1 MAAPL
6 LLVHDDLATIALVR
20 RTLVRA
26 GHSVELATST
36 ADALASAST
45 LRPGLILL
53 APGVE
58 AGRGPAL
65 LQELAARPDTAAIPV
80 LLLGRTVEG
89 FHGPVLAAPFRSETL
104 LRAVDQVLA
113 AAPPP
118 PEPVEPPLDLLS
130 PETMELDWSLAEPEV
145 PPLPELTR
153 ELAVPLP
160 SFGDSPPLEPFDAG
174 PLLEPD
180 PESEPMP
187 SPEDEPILEAPDEP
201 LTFPPRE
208 ASPEDETTGEFT
220 FDAAEASPGE
230 QPPEPFF
237 SEESEPEALDSSP
250 GTGGTDSEGL
260 EPQAPELAADDASDV
275 LADGV
280 LDTSNISE
288 DTAPM
293 LAVAAGAWS
302 AATQDR
308 LSRRGHDASHA
319 AALLEDIASE
329 ARAREDEARQARET
343 AVEEQR
349 RRMAAEAE
357 AEHRSR
363 EARESSAAAMAAR
376 IDAEEARAQADVA
389 RAAVARVEAAREEL
403 IRELEARRRGEEEER
418 RHRAEAEARAASEAA
433 EARRLEGEA
442 RRLEAEAE
450 AERGRADAARAEVE
464 AAQASGAAEAELLAT
479 ALREE
484 AARRAEELE
493 VQVGLREQA
502 ESRAAEEAAARGR
515 AESEVA
521 RARAEFRRASEQG
534 QALERE
540 ASELA
545 ERLAGEERAAAEARR
560 QAERILVA
568 EREAADGLR
577 RELAHARSE
586 SRRVAEELEAARQQA
601 SEVERRLQ
609 TLEMAHQE
617 AEATA
622 RARQDEAFRARQEA
636 EAARRE
642 VEVRLRA
649 EEDRATR
656 AALAQVEAETVEA
669 ARRERER
676 ARWTVA
682 DAGRV
687 TLEDLA
693 LLLFRLEAGRST
705 ARLELRA
712 ADALRILWLEEGIIA
727 SAASSVS
734 TESLL
739 DHALRDGLVD
749 AAAERELRLL
759 RLSEDQLLEA
769 LLQRRWVTEAELVP
783 FLQRVTEARALEAF
797 SEPVSFY
804 RLNPDTPPPA
814 GRRAAVRPLSALA
827 AEGVRRGL
835 LPEDVERL
843 VPSFRAVPRSLHP
856 VDPVALGLQDRER
869 RLLDAIDGQRT
880 VQALLLASGVAR
892 EAGRRALAVA
902 VALGWVGLQ
911 PPAEGEAEAE
921 TAELAVARLEA
932 RWSQVEDADYF
943 AVLGL
948 PRSAGSD
955 EVARA
960 FSRLSA
966 EYDPLRWSGHPD
978 PRVQA
983 RAERMQSLLS
993 EAAQALTDD
1002 SLRTAYAR
1010 SLGD

>member
-26 GHSVELATST
+26 GHTVELATST

-45 LRPGLILL
+45 LRPSLILL

-65 LQELAARPDTAAIPV
+65 LQDLATRADTADLPV
-80 LLLGRTVEG
+80 LLLGRAVEG
-89 FHGPVLAAPFRSETL
+89 FQGPVLPAPFRAETVL
-104 LRAVDQVLA
+104 KAVEQALA

-118 PEPVEPPLDLLS
+118 SPVAEAPLTLA
-130 PETMELDWSLAEPEV
+130 PAETMELDWSLVEPEM
-145 PPLPELTR
+145 PPLSELTR
-153 ELAVPLP
+153 EHAVPLP
-160 SFGDSPPLEPFDAG
+160 SFGDAPAARPSLEGTAAPEPFDAG

-180 PESEPMP
+180 PESESMP
-187 SPEDEPILEAPDEP
+187 LLEDEPILEAAEEPQGPPLAETPDED
-201 LTFPPRE
+201 LV
-208 ASPEDETTGEFT
+208 TGEFT
-220 FDAAEASPGE
+220 FESAPPGGGE
-230 QPPEPFF
+230 LAREPLDDLGG
-237 SEESEPEALDSSP
+237 ESLS
-250 GTGGTDSEGL
+250 L
-260 EPQAPELAADDASDV
+260 EPPQDVPGDEAPVLEADAGMEAFTEDLDAGS
-275 LADGV
+275 GM
-280 LDTSNISE
+280 SE
-288 DTAPM
+288 DTAPV
-293 LAVAAGAWS
+293 LAVAAGAWA
-302 AATQDR
+302 AATEDR
-308 LSRRGHDASHA
+308 LSPRGHDASHA
-319 AALLEDIASE
+319 SALLEDIASE
-329 ARAREDEARQARET
+329 ARAREDEARNARDQ

-357 AEHRSR
+357 AESRSR

-376 IDAEEARAQADVA
+376 IDAEEARAQADLA
-389 RAAVARVEAAREEL
+389 RAAAAEAEAAREAL
-403 IRELEARRRGEEEER
+403 ARELEGRRRAEEEER
-418 RHRAEAEARAASEAA
+418 RLRQDAEARAATEAA
-433 EARRLEGEA
+433 EARRLEAEA
-442 RRLEAEAE
+442 RRLEVEAE
-450 AERGRADAARAEVE
+450 AARQRAEE
-464 AAQASGAAEAELLAT
+464 ALAAAQASGAAEAEVLAT

-484 AARRAEELE
+484 ATRRAEELE
-493 VQVGLREQA
+493 VQVQLREQA
-502 ESRAAEEAAARGR
+502 ELRAAEEAAARGR
-515 AESEVA
+515 AEADVL
-521 RARAEFRRASEQG
+521 RASEQA

-560 QAERILVA
+560 QAERTLIS
-568 EREAADGLR
+568 EREATDELR

-586 SRRVAEELEAARQQA
+586 SRRVSEELETVLARA
-601 SEVERRLQ
+601 GDAELRLQ
-609 TLEMAHQE
+609 SLESAHQE
-617 AEATA
+617 AQAQAHA
-622 RARQDEAFRARQEA
+622 RHGEVLQARQEA
-636 EAARRE
+636 ESVRRE
-642 VEVRLRA
+642 MEARIAA
-649 EEDRATR
+649 EEARQIR
-656 AALAQVEAETVEA
+656 AAQAEAEAEAAEA

-693 LLLFRLEAGRST
+693 TLLFRLEEGRAT

-712 ADALRILWLEEGIIA
+712 ADALRVLWLEEGVVA
-727 SAASSVS
+727 AAASSVS

-749 AAAERELRLL
+749 AAGERELRLL
-759 RLSEDQLLEA
+759 RLSDEQLLQA
-769 LLQRRWVTEAELVP
+769 LVQRRWVTEAELVS

-804 RLNPDTPPPA
+804 RLNADTPPPE
-814 GRRAAVRPLSALA
+814 GRRAAVRSLSALA

-843 VPSFRAVPRSLHP
+843 VPSFRAVPRSLRP

-892 EAGRRALAVA
+892 EPGRRAVAVA
-902 VALGWVGLQ
+902 VALGWLAMQ
-911 PPAEGEAEAE
+911 APNEAEAEAE

-943 AVLGL
+943 TVLGL

-960 FSRLSA
+960 FARLSA
-966 EYDPLRWSGHPD
+966 EYDPLRWAGHPD

-993 EAAQALTDD
+993 EAAAALADD
-1002 SLRTAYAR
+1002 SLRSAYAR
-1010 SLGD
+1010 SLGE

>member
-1 MAAPL
+1 VAAPL

-26 GHSVELATST
+26 GHAVELATST
-36 ADALASAST
+36 ADALASASM
-45 LRPGLILL
+45 LRPSLILL

-58 AGRGPAL
+58 GGRGPAL
-65 LQELAARPDTAAIPV
+65 LQELAARPDTADLPV
-80 LLLGRTVEG
+80 LLLGRAVEG
-89 FHGPVLAAPFRSETL
+89 FHGPVLPAPFRAETVL
-104 LRAVDQVLA
+104 KAVDQALA

-118 PEPVEPPLDLLS
+118 SPPAEAPLTLAA
-130 PETMELDWSLAEPEV
+130 PETMELDWSQVEPEV
-145 PPLPELTR
+145 PALSELTR

-160 SFGDSPPLEPFDAG
+160 SFGDAPTPEPFDAG

-180 PESEPMP
+180 PESELNP
-187 SPEDEPILEAPDEP
+187 SAEDEPLLEAAEEPPAPPPIEMPDEDLVTGEFSFEGAAPGGEPLSLEAPLEVPADELP
-201 LTFPPRE
+201 SLESGSAAVAPTE
-208 ASPEDETTGEFT
+208 EM
-220 FDAAEASPGE
+220 AAESGM
-230 QPPEPFF
+230 
-237 SEESEPEALDSSP
+237 
-250 GTGGTDSEGL
+250 
-260 EPQAPELAADDASDV
+260 
-275 LADGV
+275 
-280 LDTSNISE
+280 SE
-288 DTAPM
+288 DTAPV
-293 LAVAAGAWS
+293 LAVAAGAWA
-302 AATQDR
+302 AATEDR
-308 LSRRGHDASHA
+308 LSPRGRDASHA

-329 ARAREDEARQARET
+329 ARAREDEARSAQHQAL
-343 AVEEQR
+343 EEQR

-357 AEHRSR
+357 AESRAR

-389 RAAVARVEAAREEL
+389 RAAMAAAAAARDEL
-403 IRELEARRRGEEEER
+403 ARELEGRRRSEEEER
-418 RHRAEAEARAASEAA
+418 RLRTDAEVRAATEAA
-433 EARRLEGEA
+433 EARRLEAEA

-450 AERGRADAARAEVE
+450 IERQRAEAALQ

-493 VQVGLREQA
+493 VQVQLREQA
-502 ESRAAEEAAARGR
+502 EARAAEEAAAR
-515 AESEVA
+515 
-521 RARAEFRRASEQG
+521 ARAEAEVLRASEQG

-545 ERLAGEERAAAEARR
+545 ERLAGEERAAAETRR
-560 QAERILVA
+560 QAERALIA
-568 EREAADGLR
+568 EREGADELR

-586 SRRVAEELEAARQQA
+586 SRRVSEELEAVLARA
-601 SEVERRLQ
+601 GEAELRLQ
-609 TLEMAHQE
+609 SLESAHQE
-617 AEATA
+617 AQAEA
-622 RARQDEAFRARQEA
+622 RSRHGEVLQARQEA
-636 EAARRE
+636 EAVRRE
-642 VEVRLRA
+642 MEARMRA
-649 EEDRATR
+649 EEERQLH
-656 AALAQVEAETVEA
+656 AAQAQAETEAAEA

-693 LLLFRLEAGRST
+693 TLLFRLEEGRAT

-712 ADALRILWLEEGIIA
+712 ADALRVLWVEEGVLA
-727 SAASSVS
+727 AAASSVS

-739 DHALRDGLVD
+739 DHALRDGLLD

-759 RLSEDQLLEA
+759 RLSDEQLLQA
-769 LLQRRWVTEAELVP
+769 LVQRRWLTEAELVS

-804 RLNPDTPPPA
+804 RLNADTPPPE
-814 GRRAAVRPLSALA
+814 GRRAAVRSLSALA

-835 LPEDVERL
+835 PPEDVERL
-843 VPSFRAVPRSLHP
+843 VPSFRSVPRSLHP
-856 VDPVALGLQDRER
+856 VDPTALGLQDRER

-892 EAGRRALAVA
+892 EPGRRALAVA
-902 VALGWVGLQ
+902 VALGWVALQ
-911 PPAEGEAEAE
+911 APSDAEAEAE

-943 AVLGL
+943 TVLGL

-960 FSRLSA
+960 FARLSA
-966 EYDPLRWSGHPD
+966 EYDPLRWAGHPD

-993 EAAQALTDD
+993 EAAAALGED
-1002 SLRTAYAR
+1002 SLRKAYAR
-1010 SLGD
+1010 SLGE